1 MMRKKTSTAASRT
14 LGGFD
19 STFDRVNALTNM
31 ITMYANAHAHAPR
44 PAPFRFPRHVTGAA
58 RIGVG
63 GEGCEYFSSWSYW
76 EHEVRLAEGPYA
88 VGRGDAY

>member
-1 MMRKKTSTAASRT
+1 MRKKTSTAASRT

-19 STFDRVNALTNM
+19 CTFDRVNALTNM

-58 RIGVG
+58 RKGWWARGVNTFLRG
-63 GEGCEYFSSWSYW
+63 ATV
-76 EHEVRLAEGPYA
+76 EHEVRLAEGLTRS
-88 VGRGDAY
+88 VGDAY